1 MELTRLPQS
10 HDVSGNVDGR
20 AGIDAELVQRLVA
33 EQFPQWGHL
42 PVMPVE
48 DEGWDN
54 RTYRLGADM
63 TVRLPTHAMYASAV
77 AKENQWLSVLAPQ
90 LPVRIP
96 VPLATGIPGQGYP
109 FNWSIRPWID
119 GMTAA
124 PHRIESM
131 DAFAAAVAEF
141 ILALQAIDPTGGPV
155 AGAHSFYRG
164 AVPAHYDDET
174 RQAISALGDRIDA
187 TRALAVWDNALASVW
202 HAPPRWFHGDIAQ
215 GNLLVRNG
223 SLVGVID
230 FGTCGVG
237 DPACDLVIAWTFF
250 RGSSR
255 TVFRTA
261 VSQDDGT
268 WARARGWAMWKGLI
282 TLAADPRGRWA
293 AANHRLINDLTV
305 DATKR

>member
-1 MELTRLPQS
+1 MSP
-10 HDVSGNVDGR
+10 NVDGR
-20 AGIDAELVQRLVA
+20 AGIDAALVQRLVA

-42 PVMPVE
+42 PVIPVE
-48 DEGWDN
+48 DDGWDN

-63 TVRLPTHAMYASAV
+63 TVRLPTDAMYARAV
-77 AKENQWLSVLAPQ
+77 EKENRWLPALAPL

-96 VPLATGIPGQGYP
+96 VPLATGVPGQGYT
-109 FNWSIRPWID
+109 FNWSIRRWIE
-119 GMTAA
+119 GMPAA
-124 PHRIESM
+124 PDRIESM

-141 ILALQAIDPTGGPV
+141 ILALQAIDPAGGPV

-164 AVPAHYDDET
+164 AAPAHYDDEA
-174 RQAISALGDRIDA
+174 RQAISALGHRIDG
-187 TRALAVWDNALASVW
+187 TRALAVWDSALASIW
-202 HAPPRWFHGDIAQ
+202 HGPPRWFHGDVAQ
-215 GNLLVRNG
+215 GNLLVRNR

-250 RGSSR
+250 RGSCR
-255 TVFRTA
+255 TVFRSA

-268 WARARGWAMWKGLI
+268 WARARGWALWKALI
-282 TLAADPRGRWA
+282 TLAADPTGRWA

-305 DATKR
+305 DAANR